1 MTKSCAK
8 KSEIFVTFLSE
19 NISMRK
25 MPPGLWKLDKELE
38 GPLGFVGW
46 LIANLIEDDEMSLI
60 DVFEAIDSKR

>member
-1 MTKSCAK
+1 
-8 KSEIFVTFLSE
+8 
-19 NISMRK
+19 MRK

-46 LIANLIEDDEMSLI
+46 LIAKLLEDDEMSLI